1 MTPSSRTIAACLWHA
16 PVRGAA
22 VGGICSSGQRR
33 GTTRAEMPVV
43 YLVRHGQAS
52 FGAENYDVLS
62 PTGLHQSTR
71 IGEELARRSLRR
83 PLSLSGSLQRQRDT
97 ARVAMAAGGIP
108 GVPEVDPRLD
118 EYDHLGLIERYR
130 PGGNT
135 EHDGTSRG
143 LQRSLDAALLQ
154 WIADDA
160 GGWRDFHLGARDAL
174 SDLVGRLLP
183 GQDAVV
189 FTSGGVIAALC
200 AGLLGLGAPGVVALN
215 RVTVNGSLHKL
226 VAGASGTTL
235 ISFNDHAHLEGSDPS
250 YVTYR

>member
-1 MTPSSRTIAACLWHA
+1 
-16 PVRGAA
+16 
-22 VGGICSSGQRR
+22 
-33 GTTRAEMPVV
+33 MPVV

-52 FGAENYDVLS
+52 FGAEDYDVLS
-62 PTGLHQSTR
+62 ATGLHQSTR
-71 IGEELARRSLRR
+71 IGEELARRRLRCPR
-83 PLSLSGSLQRQRDT
+83 SSSGSLQRQRDT
-97 ARVAMAAGGIP
+97 ARVAMETGGIP
-108 GVPEVDPRLD
+108 GVPEVDPRWN
-118 EYDHLGLIERYR
+118 EYDHIGLIERYR
-130 PGGNT
+130 PGGNA
-135 EHDGTSRG
+135 ELDGTSKG

-154 WIADDA
+154 WIADGDA
-160 GGWRDFHLGARDAL
+160 GGWSDFRTGAQCAL
-174 SDLVGRLLP
+174 DDLVGRLLP

-200 AGLLGLGAPGVVALN
+200 AGLLGMGAPGVVALN